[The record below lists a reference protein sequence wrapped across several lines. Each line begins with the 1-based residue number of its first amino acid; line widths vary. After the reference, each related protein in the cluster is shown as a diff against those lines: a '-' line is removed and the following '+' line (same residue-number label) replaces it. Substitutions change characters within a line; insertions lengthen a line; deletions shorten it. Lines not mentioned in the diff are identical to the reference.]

1 MGFLKKVTSSI
12 FGGGAPKYNQ
22 DQSALT
28 QQYGVISD
36 LGNLNL
42 VKNADG
48 TYSKKFTSSE
58 IDNMRNSLAR
68 EGLGAVTLDPQR
80 ETQAYYDRATRLLK
94 DQYDRQLANTD
105 EALIN
110 RGIQTGT
117 KQYNQVMGDV
127 QNNQLGA
134 LSDLANQAIFAGQ
147 GYTSGQIGNVNA
159 LTGARDINLVN
170 GMGGTNNA
178 YDNAYEAKQYA
189 HQARTNA
196 MNSLMGAGATI
207 GAAALM
213 ASDKRLKEN
222 LKPVGKL
229 DNGLKV
235 YVGNYKE
242 ETGLDTTP
250 QLFLLAQE
258 VEKKN
263 PDAVGEKGGYL
274 AVNYKKAVEKK

>member
-1 MGFLKKVTSSI
+1 MGFLKKVSDFAFGSS
-12 FGGGAPKYNQ
+12 GPKYNQ

-58 IDNMRNSLAR
+58 IDNMRNALAR

-80 ETQAYYDRATRLLK
+80 EQQAYYDRATRLLK

-134 LSDLANQAIFAGQ
+134 LSDIANQAIFAGQ
-147 GYTSGQIGNVNA
+147 DYTSGQIGNVNA

-170 GMGGTNNA
+170 SMGGSNSS
-178 YDNAYEAKQYA
+178 YDNAYKAAKYNEEMRDKRNQNIK
-189 HQARTNA
+189 NA
-196 MNSLMGAGATI
+196 I
-207 GAAALM
+207 GAAAY
-213 ASDKRLKEN
+213 AFSDKQLKEN
-222 LKPVGKL
+222 LKKVGTL

-235 YVGNYKE
+235 YVGNYKK
-242 ETGLDTTP
+242 ETGLDTKP

-263 PDAVGEKGGYL
+263 PDAVIEKDGYL
-274 AVNYKKAVEKK
+274 AVNYKKATENK

>member
-1 MGFLKKVTSSI
+1 MGFLKSI
-12 FGGGAPKYNQ
+12 LGGGSPKYNQ

-28 QQYGVISD
+28 QQYGVSSD
-36 LGNLNL
+36 LGNVDLI
-42 VKNADG
+42 KKDG
-48 TYSKKFTSSE
+48 KYYKQYTSSD
-58 IDNMRNSLAR
+58 IDKARNALAQQ
-68 EGLGAVTLDPQR
+68 GLGAVTLDPQA
-80 ETQAYYDRATRLLK
+80 ETQAYYDRATRLLN
-94 DQYDRQLANTD
+94 DAYNRQYQNTD

-117 KQYNQVMGDV
+117 KQYNQVMGDL
-127 QNNQLGA
+127 QNKQLGA
-134 LSDLANQAIFAGQ
+134 LSDLAADAIFAGQ
-147 GYTSGQIGNVNA
+147 DYTGGQIGNINA
-159 LTGARDINLVN
+159 LTSGRDIYALPS
-170 GMGGTNNA
+170 MGGSNSS
-178 YDNAYEAKQYA
+178 YDNLYNAQQYRYNT
-189 HQARTNA
+189 QQNQ
-196 MNSLMGAGATI
+196 MNNLINAGASI
-207 GAAALM
+207 GAAAML

-263 PDAVGEKGGYL
+263 PDAVGEKDGYL
-274 AVNYKKAVEKK
+274 AVNYRKATENK

>member
-1 MGFLKKVTSSI
+1 MGFLKKISNFAFGSS
-12 FGGGAPKYNQ
+12 GPKYSQ

-80 ETQAYYDRATRLLK
+80 ETQAYYDRAIRLLN
-94 DQYDRQLANTD
+94 DAYNRQLANTD

-170 GMGGTNNA
+170 GMGGSNNA
-178 YDNAYEAKQYA
+178 YENNYNAQQYRYNT
-189 HQARTNA
+189 QQNA
-196 MNSLMGAGATI
+196 LNNLMGVGATL
-207 GAAALM
+207 GAAYML
-213 ASDKRLKEN
+213 SDKRAKEN

-263 PDAVGEKGGYL
+263 PEAVGEKGGYL

>member
-1 MGFLKKVTSSI
+1 MGFLKKISNFAFGSS
-12 FGGGAPKYNQ
+12 GPKYSQ
-22 DQSALT
+22 DKSALT

-80 ETQAYYDRATRLLK
+80 EEQAYYNRATRLLN
-94 DQYDRQLANTD
+94 DAYDRQLANTD

-147 GYTSGQIGNVNA
+147 NYTSGQIGNVNA
-159 LTGARDINLVN
+159 LTGARDIQYVN
-170 GMGGTNNA
+170 SMGGSNDA
-178 YDNAYEAKQYA
+178 YDSAYEGRVY
-189 HQARTNA
+189 NEA
-196 MNSLMGAGATI
+196 MRQKRNSNIKSALGSLI
-207 GAAALM
+207 GGFSA
-213 ASDKRLKEN
+213 
-222 LKPVGKL
+222 
-229 DNGLKV
+229 
-235 YVGNYKE
+235 
-242 ETGLDTTP
+242 
-250 QLFLLAQE
+250 
-258 VEKKN
+258 
-263 PDAVGEKGGYL
+263 
-274 AVNYKKAVEKK
+274 

>member
-1 MGFLKKVTSSI
+1 MGFLKKVSDFAFGSS
-12 FGGGAPKYNQ
+12 GPKYNQ

-58 IDNMRNSLAR
+58 IDNMRNALAR

-147 GYTSGQIGNVNA
+147 GYTSGQIGNINA

-170 GMGGTNNA
+170 SMGGSNDS
-178 YDNAYEAKQYA
+178 YDNAYKAAKYNEEMRNQRN
-189 HQARTNA
+189 QNIMNA
-196 MNSLMGAGATI
+196 LKGPI
-207 GAAALM
+207 G
-213 ASDKRLKEN
+213 
-222 LKPVGKL
+222 
-229 DNGLKV
+229 GL
-235 YVGNYKE
+235 
-242 ETGLDTTP
+242 TGL
-250 QLFLLAQE
+250 FS
-258 VEKKN
+258 
-263 PDAVGEKGGYL
+263 
-274 AVNYKKAVEKK
+274 

>member
-1 MGFLKKVTSSI
+1 MGFLKKISNFAFGSS
-12 FGGGAPKYNQ
+12 GPKYSQ
-22 DQSALT
+22 DKSALT
-28 QQYGVISD
+28 QQYGVLSD

-80 ETQAYYDRATRLLK
+80 ETQAYYDRATRLLN
-94 DQYDRQLANTD
+94 DAYGRQLANTD

-159 LTGARDINLVN
+159 LTGARDINYVN
-170 GMGGTNNA
+170 SMGGSNNS
-178 YDNAYEAKQYA
+178 YDNAYVGQQYN
-189 HQARTNA
+189 NA
-196 MNSLMGAGATI
+196 LRNQRNQNIKSALGA
-207 GAAALM
+207 L
-213 ASDKRLKEN
+213 
-222 LKPVGKL
+222 VG
-229 DNGLKV
+229 G
-235 YVGNYKE
+235 
-242 ETGLDTTP
+242 
-250 QLFLLAQE
+250 FF
-258 VEKKN
+258 
-263 PDAVGEKGGYL
+263 
-274 AVNYKKAVEKK
+274 

>member
-1 MGFLKKVTSSI
+1 MGFLKKI

-42 VKNADG
+42 IKNADG

-80 ETQAYYDRATRLLK
+80 ETQAYYNRATRLLK

-159 LTGARDINLVN
+159 LTGARDIALVN
-170 GMGGTNNA
+170 SMGGSNNA
-178 YDNAYEAKQYA
+178 YDNAYEAKQYG
-189 HQARTNA
+189 HQAKTNA
-196 MNSLMGAGATI
+196 MSNLLGTGATL
-207 GAAALM
+207 GAAALL

-263 PDAVGEKGGYL
+263 PDAVGEKGGFL

>member
-1 MGFLKKVTSSI
+1 MGFLKTI

-42 VKNADG
+42 IKNADG

-159 LTGARDINLVN
+159 LTGARDIALVN
-170 GMGGTNNA
+170 SMGGSNNA
-178 YDNAYEAKQYA
+178 YDNAYEAKQYG
-189 HQARTNA
+189 HQAKTNA
-196 MNSLMGAGATI
+196 MSNLLGAGATL
-207 GAAALM
+207 GAAALL

-263 PDAVGEKGGYL
+263 PDAVGEKGGFL